1 MIDWNF
7 VEIMVGL
14 FAFVIVIG
22 HIGERVQQ
30 MIGGDEE

>member
-7 VEIMVGL
+7 VEIVVGL
-14 FAFVIVIG
+14 VGFAFVIG

-30 MIGGDEE
+30 AMEEGEE